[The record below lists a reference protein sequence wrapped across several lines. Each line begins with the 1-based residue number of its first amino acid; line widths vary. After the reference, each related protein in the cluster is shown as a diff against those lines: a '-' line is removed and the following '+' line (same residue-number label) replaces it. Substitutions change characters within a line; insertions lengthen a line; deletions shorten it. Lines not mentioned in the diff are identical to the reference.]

1 VANWVI
7 AGALFVFIIVV
18 LVTLKRVERNRDRK
32 AGD

>member
-18 LVTLKRVERNRDRK
+18 LVTLKRSERNRDRK
-32 AGD
+32 PGD

>member
-32 AGD
+32 PGD

>member
-18 LVTLKRVERNRDRK
+18 LVTLKRAERNRDRK
-32 AGD
+32 PGD